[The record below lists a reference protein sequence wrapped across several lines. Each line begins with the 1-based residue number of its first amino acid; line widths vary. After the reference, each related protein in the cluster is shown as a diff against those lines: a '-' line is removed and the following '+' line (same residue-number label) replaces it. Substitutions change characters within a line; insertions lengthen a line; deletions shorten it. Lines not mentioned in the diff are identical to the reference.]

1 MKMKL
6 TGKQREELTART
18 SALLLDENKVGDMP
32 AFIWANLDW
41 KHEEVTNNII
51 EAIELD

>member
-1 MKMKL
+1 MKL
-6 TGKQREELTART
+6 TGKQKKELRARI

-32 AFIWANLDW
+32 AFIWANLGW
-41 KHEEVTNNII
+41 KHEEVTNNIM

>member
-1 MKMKL
+1 MKL
-6 TGKQREELTART
+6 TGKQRKELRARI
-18 SALLLDENKVGDMP
+18 SVLLLDENMVGDMP

-41 KHEEVTNNII
+41 RHEEVTNNIM

>member
-6 TGKQREELTART
+6 TGKQREELRVRI

-32 AFIWANLDW
+32 AFICANLDW
-41 KHEEVTNNII
+41 RHEEVTYHII

>member
-6 TGKQREELTART
+6 TGKQRKELRARI
-18 SALLLDENKVGDMP
+18 SALLLDENMVGDMP

-41 KHEEVTNNII
+41 RHEEVTNNIM